1 MLAARDLR
9 VTVVGAGPVACLV
22 AIELRKRSFEVSLYE
37 RGSDV
42 RLADGARGHSFN
54 LTLTRRGLT
63 SLDEHIVDMLYRN
76 GVVLPQRVIHHV
88 DGTTS
93 CQPYGTDPDLHHL
106 LSIPRGLLHEM
117 LLDEAEKAGARLNFG
132 FECIGV
138 EPGSGS
144 ATFVDGGAGIV
155 RTSADLLIGCDGANS
170 IVRHEM
176 FRRGAQMRIS
186 QDYVADGFVEI
197 RIPALPGGGHALL
210 DAARDPDRPRHTRHG
225 LHIWPRGE
233 FMLLAQPNVD
243 GSYTAGLWMP
253 LVGGDGEGGE
263 RLGWDRVRTPR
274 AVRELFESHFPD
286 VVDLASSYAEDVLQW
301 SPAPLKTVRC
311 DPYHHGRTVLIGDS
325 AHTLVPFF
333 GQGIN
338 CSFEDVRTFFAIF
351 DRNLT
356 ETETGHD
363 AATAL
368 AATLP
373 AYTEWRRPAGEA
385 IADLSLAMASELKD
399 RSGDVAFQARKRLE
413 KELHLRHPGLYV
425 PLYHA
430 VAFTDTPYQ
439 DAVARHERH
448 RAVLDELCSRHDPA
462 DEVELIIAEYAEA
475 IGRVTPGPRNGRRAA
490 GAGHLV
496 PDPRTGRHVVPGPQM
511 ERSVA
516 PAPRVEQHIVPGP
529 QMEQSVAPAPWVE
542 QRVAAGPRAERYLAP
557 GPRAEQGVVPA
568 PSAERRAAVAPGT
581 DLHLDSAQQKE
592 LLDVVAARLMDF
604 HEDLSKGNHPAWYRV
619 AAAEPPRAEQRAPRT
634 GTAVATLLDEI
645 FDSALPDGMM
655 HPHPGFMA
663 HVPSG
668 GLFQGAVGEFV
679 ARSLNRFAGAWAAAP
694 GFARLEANVIDWFC
708 SLMGYGEGSFGYLT
722 TGGSI
727 ANFMALRCA
736 LERLPE
742 HQHHRAAVYVSEQ
755 GHFSVAKAAR
765 LAGIGVGGHRTV
777 PTDGAYRMDLV
788 ALREMIERDVR
799 YGTPPACVVAT
810 AGTTNT
816 GAVDDLR
823 AVAALCREHGVW
835 FHVDACFGGFF
846 RLTRRGRVLLDGI
859 EEADSIAVD
868 AHKSLFLPHGSS
880 ALLVRDKTTLK
891 QAFAIPDAAY
901 IPELSQ
907 DDDRPDFMDYGPEL
921 TREFRGLTAWLPI
934 KMHGINA
941 FERCLDDK
949 LDLAEDL
956 ARRLAAVDGI
966 DIVSRG
972 EPHLPTVALKVRAG
986 DPADANDAAE
996 ADRLTERACELICSR
1011 GNVYVATSELPHEG
1025 HVIRACIMHHQTD
1038 AGVIDRFVDD
1048 VRWALRRLGEE

>member
-22 AIELRKRSFEVSLYE
+22 AIELRKRSFEVNLYE

-138 EPGSGS
+138 EPASGS

-197 RIPALPGGGHALL
+197 RIPALTGGGHALL
-210 DAARDPDRPRHTRHG
+210 DAARDPDRPRNPRHG

-253 LVGGDGEGGE
+253 LVSEEGADGEDGE
-263 RLGWDRVRTPR
+263 RLGWDRVRTR
-274 AVRELFESHFPD
+274 RDVRELFESHFPD
-286 VVDLASSYAEDVLQW
+286 VVGLASSYAEDVLQW

-338 CSFEDVRTFFAIF
+338 CSFEDVRTFFSIF

-356 ETETGHD
+356 EHD

-373 AYTEWRRPAGEA
+373 SYTEWRRPAGDT

-399 RSGDVAFQARKRLE
+399 RSGDVAFQTRKRLE
-413 KELHLRHPGLYV
+413 KELHLRYPELYV

-439 DAVARHERH
+439 DAVARHEQH

-462 DEVELIIAEYAEA
+462 DEVELIIAAYAEA
-475 IGRVTPGPRNGRRAA
+475 IGRATHTPAPTPGPASQNGPRTA

-496 PDPRTGRHVVPGPQM
+496 PAPRSGHHAVPGP
-511 ERSVA
+511 RT
-516 PAPRVEQHIVPGP
+516 EQHAV
-529 QMEQSVAPAPWVE
+529 
-542 QRVAAGPRAERYLAP
+542 P
-557 GPRAEQGVVPA
+557 GPRAEQ
-568 PSAERRAAVAPGT
+568 RAAVAPGT

-592 LLDVVAARLMDF
+592 LLDVVTARLMDF

-619 AAAEPPRAEQRAPRT
+619 AAAEPPKAEQQAPRT

-694 GFARLEANVIDWFC
+694 GFARLETNVIDWFC

-736 LERLPE
+736 LERLPD
-742 HQHHRAAVYVSEQ
+742 HQHHRAAVYVSGQ

-765 LAGIGVGGHRTV
+765 LAGIGAGGHRAV
-777 PTDGAYRMDLV
+777 PTDDAYRMDLV
-788 ALREMIERDVR
+788 ALRETIERDLR

-823 AVAALCREHGVW
+823 AVAALCREYGVW

-907 DDDRPDFMDYGPEL
+907 DDDHPDFMDYGPEL

-941 FERCLDDK
+941 FERCLDDR
-949 LDLAEDL
+949 LDLADDL
-956 ARRLAAVDGI
+956 AGRLAALDGI

-972 EPHLPTVALKVRAG
+972 EPHLPTVAFKVRVNG
-986 DPADANDAAE
+986 EAE

-1011 GNVYVATSELPHEG
+1011 GNIYVATSELPHEG
-1025 HVIRACIMHHQTD
+1025 HVIRACVMHHQTD
-1038 AGVIDRFVDD
+1038 VGVIDQFVED

>member
-1 MLAARDLR
+1 MLAARDAR

-42 RLADGARGHSFN
+42 RLATGGRGHSFN

-63 SLDEHIVDMLYRN
+63 SLDGHIVDMLYRN

-106 LSIPRGLLHEM
+106 LSIPRSLLHEM

-138 EPGSGS
+138 EPASGS

-186 QDYVADGFVEI
+186 QDYVSDGFVEI
-197 RIPALPGGGHALL
+197 RIPALAGGGHALL
-210 DAARDPDRPRHTRHG
+210 DAARDAERPGAPRHG

-253 LVGGDGEGGE
+253 MAGGDDGEGGE
-263 RLGWDRVRTPR
+263 RLGWDRVRTRRDVR
-274 AVRELFESHFPD
+274 ALFEEHFPD

-301 SPAPLKTVRC
+301 APAPLKTVRC
-311 DPYHHGRTVLIGDS
+311 DPYHHGRTVLVGDS

-338 CSFEDVRTFFAIF
+338 CSFEDVRTFFALF
-351 DRNLT
+351 DRTLA
-356 ETETGHD
+356 ETGHD
-363 AATAL
+363 AAAAL

-373 AYTEWRRPAGEA
+373 AYTEWRRPAGDT

-399 RSGDVAFQARKRLE
+399 RSGDVAFQTRKRLE

-448 RAVLDELCSRHDPA
+448 RAVLDELCARHDPA
-462 DEVELIIAEYAEA
+462 GEAELIIAAYAEA
-475 IGRVTPGPRNGRRAA
+475 IGRAGPGPGSGLGSSPDPDVGSGPGSPAGRRPA
-490 GAGHLV
+490 GIGHLV
-496 PDPRTGRHVVPGPQM
+496 PAPRTERHAV
-511 ERSVA
+511 
-516 PAPRVEQHIVPGP
+516 PAPRTER
-529 QMEQSVAPAPWVE
+529 S
-542 QRVAAGPRAERYLAP
+542 AA
-557 GPRAEQGVVPA
+557 
-568 PSAERRAAVAPGT
+568 APGT
-581 DLHLDSAQQKE
+581 DLYLDPAQQKE
-592 LLDVVAARLMDF
+592 LLDVVTSRLVDF

-742 HQHHRAAVYVSEQ
+742 HQHHRAAVYVSDQ
-755 GHFSVAKAAR
+755 GHFSVAKAER
-765 LAGIGVGGHRTV
+765 LAGIGAGGHRAV

-788 ALREMIERDVR
+788 ALRETIERDLR

-823 AVAALCREHGVW
+823 AVAGLCREYGVW

-846 RLTRRGRVLLDGI
+846 RLTRRGRALLDGI

-880 ALLVRDKTTLK
+880 ALLVRDKSTLK

-956 ARRLAAVDGI
+956 AGRLAGVDGI

-972 EPHLPTVALKVRAG
+972 EPHLPTVAFRVRPDSTG
-986 DPADANDAAE
+986 DAADAAE
-996 ADRLTERACELICSR
+996 ADRLTERVCELVCSR
-1011 GNVYVATSELPHEG
+1011 GNIYVATSELPREG

-1038 AGVIDRFVDD
+1038 AGVIDQFVED